1 MSTLVRDPFASE
13 LPRVFG
19 YSREEFLE
27 KKDPTAW
34 PRFERNE
41 LSEEEFLQQCIP
53 GEKPPTRNQLHRA
66 LLEGYR
72 WIDGIEEI
80 LTELDSIGIQMYALS
95 NYPIWY
101 KLIEEK
107 LRCSRYFSWRFVS
120 CRTGY
125 RKPEQ
130 TCYVNVSEQLG
141 IRPSELLFVDDRR
154 KNLLPARRLGFQV
167 HQFENARRLRSS
179 LNVRGF
185 LL

>member
-1 MSTLVRDPFASE
+1 MSTLVRDPFICE

-19 YSREEFLE
+19 YSRQEFLE

-34 PRFERNE
+34 PQFERSE
-41 LSEEEFLQQCIP
+41 LTEEEFLQRCIP
-53 GEKPPTRNQLHRA
+53 GEDPPRREEVHRA

-72 WIDGIEEI
+72 WIEGIEEI
-80 LTELDSIGIQMYALS
+80 LSELNSKGVEMYALS

-101 KLIEEK
+101 ELIEEK

-130 TCYVNVSEQLG
+130 TCYVNACEKLE
-141 IRPSELLFVDDRR
+141 IRPSNVLFVDDRPS
-154 KNLLPARRLGFQV
+154 NLMPAGRLGLRT
-167 HQFENARRLRSS
+167 HQFVDAHRLRSA
-179 LNVRGF
+179 LKVRGF
-185 LL
+185 LG